1 MIEEQ
6 DDSSWC
12 NSQKTFIRLNLQVRC
27 TVLLGEDG
35 SPLQCFN
42 HPLKP
47 PPQKPTQFLKKSAFH
62 MRIPNPKI
70 RAFAKLTNPQICWR
84 IQQKNAGDKNPHSI
98 LTTLP
103 LSAVFVASFSLR
115 QMATAHFGKLP
126 TLVQVSVPWFFFSP
140 GSPWVLGYHF
150 LLSGWWHAEFHHV
163 FQ

>member
-84 IQQKNAGDKNPHSI
+84 IQQKNVGDKNPHSI
-98 LTTLP
+98 RPQPSPSLP
-103 LSAVFVASFSLR
+103 CLLPPFRCEIS
-115 QMATAHFGKLP
+115 TARWQQHILGSYP
-126 TLVQVSVPWFFFSP
+126 PWFKSRC
-140 GSPWVLGYHF
+140 LG
-150 LLSGWWHAEFHHV
+150 
-163 FQ
+163 